1 MRMRNKFNVFN
12 YFRKIRCQDERS
24 KLNVR
29 SSQGG
34 NLTDGGKQE
43 KQMKSRKTGE
53 TDEIRVGFGQK
64 IEIVEIVVN
73 CSN

>member
-12 YFRKIRCQDERS
+12 YFQKIRCQDERS

>member
-1 MRMRNKFNVFN
+1 M
-12 YFRKIRCQDERS
+12 
-24 KLNVR
+24 R